1 MAKNPTSSKDSYKSE
16 ELNLSQNTA
25 AFLNMLTKRGIIEDQ
40 QINNE
45 KIRQAEKNK
54 KRNMYHNTMAL
65 LHNYRSIV
73 WVLECFPSRIAE
85 ELDRPI
91 KDLDALLSLLSDE
104 LDMDNIKLENRLKSI
119 QKSRLLLDRFNEAL
133 TILKQK
139 PDNGAM
145 MYEIIYQTYISPEKL
160 NHLELTFRLNISTR
174 HYYRLRAQA
183 INIISIRLW
192 TAPSAELD
200 SWLEVL
206 TLLEDL

>member
-1 MAKNPTSSKDSYKSE
+1 MKGTKSIKDNYKKE
-16 ELNLSQNTA
+16 ENNLSQHTA

-45 KIRQAEKNK
+45 KVRQAEKNK
-54 KRNMYHNTMAL
+54 KRNMYHNTLSL
-65 LHNYRSIV
+65 LQNYRSII

-85 ELDRPI
+85 ELEKPM
-91 KDLDALLSLLSDE
+91 KDLDALLSVISDE
-104 LDMDNIKLENRLKSI
+104 LDMDNIKLENRLRSV

-139 PDNGAM
+139 PKNGPM
-145 MYEIIYQTYISPEKL
+145 LYNLICQTYITPEKL
-160 NHLELTFRLNISTR
+160 THMDLIYRLGISTR
-174 HYYRLRAQA
+174 HYYRLRTQA
-183 INIISIRLW
+183 INLLSIRLW
-192 TAPSAELD
+192 TAPSTELD